1 MKLSATYHP
10 IVFLGKKLKQVF
22 PELESYAL
30 LYKSESG
37 DLMYNLNGKNIP
49 FTVEEKVKLQ
59 NQRKNASLNWDDRI
73 DILKNK
79 NSQKKTQY
87 QIDDE
92 IALNTLSISFKS
104 QIDKDFDQIRFKI
117 PENFVIK
124 NFDKK
129 IGGLS
134 TLEKSI
140 LSKLVYQFL
149 STDYEQVLRER
160 AALEGITNH
169 SNLQRDELTT
179 LKDKYKRSTEL
190 FESALCKLVDSMVR
204 KLEVEI
210 NSSIKIENDVI
221 PTLINAQLDLEQ
233 LDSIIKSAV
242 YTSYNINFKA
252 EEIIVTSSHL
262 NLNNIK
268 ESSVSN
274 ESSTFTETDKVV
286 VLLNRYEESAKNVL
300 ERGKKLNG
308 KNVAAHLSPPVTP
321 PAITE
326 MLKKNERKITFLM
339 GEYPKK
345 WPLIRQSLKP
355 LVIIQED
362 LNRKYKFTG

>member
-10 IVFLGKKLKQVF
+10 IVYLGKKLKEVF

-37 DLMYNLNGKNIP
+37 DLIYNLNGKNLP

-59 NQRKNASLNWDDRI
+59 NQRKTSSLNWNDQI
-73 DILKNK
+73 DILKSFTTQK
-79 NSQKKTQY
+79 NSQYK
-87 QIDDE
+87 IDDE
-92 IALNTLSISFKS
+92 IALNVLCISFKS
-104 QIDKDFDQIRFKI
+104 QLDNDFDQIRFKI
-117 PENFVIK
+117 PENFVLK

-149 STDYEQVLRER
+149 SSDYEQVLREKK
-160 AALEGITNH
+160 ALEGISNH
-169 SNLQRDELTT
+169 SNQLKEELTT
-179 LKDKYKRSTEL
+179 IKDKYKRSTVL
-190 FESALCKLVDSMVR
+190 FENALCKLVDSMIR

-242 YTSYNINFKA
+242 YTSYNIDYMSSV
-252 EEIIVTSSHL
+252 ITVSSSHL
-262 NLNNIK
+262 NLKNIE
-268 ESSVSN
+268 ESVDSSESVSLK
-274 ESSTFTETDKVV
+274 ETDKVV
-286 VLLNRYEESAKNVL
+286 LLLNRYEESAENIL
-300 ERGKKLNG
+300 ERGKKING

-326 MLKKNERKITFLM
+326 MLRKNERKISFLM
-339 GEYPKK
+339 QEYPKK

-355 LVIIQED
+355 LVLIQEE
-362 LNRKYKFTG
+362 LNRQYRFTG